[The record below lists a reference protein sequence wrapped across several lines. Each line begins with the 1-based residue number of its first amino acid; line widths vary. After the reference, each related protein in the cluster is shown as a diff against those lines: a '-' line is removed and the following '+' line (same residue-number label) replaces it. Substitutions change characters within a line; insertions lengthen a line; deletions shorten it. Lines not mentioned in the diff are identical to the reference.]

1 MSMTRPDPPPLRPWE
16 ASKRGYGLALRIT
29 ITVLWIVQF
38 AYLVVFVSLLYGLL
52 WLAAVPLLWDLWTRH
67 RRDH

>member
-1 MSMTRPDPPPLRPWE
+1 
-16 ASKRGYGLALRIT
+16 
-29 ITVLWIVQF
+29 LWILQF
-38 AYLVVFVSLLYGLL
+38 AYLVAFVSLLYGLL